1 MAQAF
6 GEATFPV
13 DTHIHRLAARWGL
26 SNGTSVER
34 TERDLKRIFPRS
46 EWNRL
51 HLQIIYFGRGHCPAR
66 GHDFSVCPIC
76 SWAASKRRIAQ
87 EGGRPRAAASR
98 RPRSGRLRRQ

>member
-66 GHDFSVCPIC
+66 GHDFAVCPIC
-76 SWAASKRRIAQ
+76 SWAASKRRVAR
-87 EGGRPRAAASR
+87 EGARPRPAASR
-98 RPRSGRLRRQ
+98 RLRSGRLRTQ